1 MLSGRVK
8 MTKIE
13 RIFDFLDQRFPNAH
27 CELNYSK
34 DYELLI
40 AVVLSAQATDKS
52 VNLVTKNLF
61 SSYPT
66 LLSLANAK
74 AEDIEKIIHSVGLSR
89 TKSKN
94 VVLLANE
101 LVDRFDGKVPSD
113 RKDLMS
119 LPGVGRKTANVV
131 RIEYFK
137 IPEIPV
143 DTHVERVSKRLG
155 LAKEGDDVLEVENKL
170 RRKIPKERLSK
181 AHHQLIFFGRYLCK
195 SQNPLCKECP
205 LKDLCKVYKKLA
217 LKSK

>member
-1 MLSGRVK
+1 

-74 AEDIEKIIHSVGLSR
+74 AEDIEKIINSVGLSR

-94 VVLLANE
+94 VVLLANG

-170 RRKIPKERLSK
+170 RRKIPKERLIK

>member
-1 MLSGRVK
+1 MLSGRAK

-13 RIFDFLDQRFPNAH
+13 KIFDFLDQKFPNAH

-52 VNLVTKNLF
+52 VNLVTKKLF
-61 SSYPT
+61 EIYPT
-66 LLSLANAK
+66 LLSLASSHP
-74 AEDIEKIIHSVGLSR
+74 EDIEKIIHSVGLSK

-94 VVLLANE
+94 VVSLSKE
-101 LVDRFDGKVPSD
+101 LIDRFDGKVPSS
-113 RKDLMS
+113 RLDLMS

-155 LAKEGDDVLEVENKL
+155 LAKESDSVLEVENKL
-170 RRKIPKERLSK
+170 RRKIPKERLIK

>member
-74 AEDIEKIIHSVGLSR
+74 AEDIEKIINSVGLSR

-155 LAKEGDDVLEVENKL
+155 LAKEEDNVLEVENKL
-170 RRKIPKERLSK
+170 RRKIPKERLIK

>member
-74 AEDIEKIIHSVGLSR
+74 VEDIEKIIHSVGLSR

-155 LAKEGDDVLEVENKL
+155 LAKEELTIK
-170 RRKIPKERLSK
+170 
-181 AHHQLIFFGRYLCK
+181 
-195 SQNPLCKECP
+195 
-205 LKDLCKVYKKLA
+205 
-217 LKSK
+217 

>member
-13 RIFDFLDQRFPNAH
+13 RIIDFLDQRFPNAH

-170 RRKIPKERLSK
+170 RRKIPKERLIK

>member
-74 AEDIEKIIHSVGLSR
+74 AEYIEKIIHSVGLSR

-170 RRKIPKERLSK
+170 RRKIPKERLIR